1 MQDDAVGVVGVEA
14 GDRCP
19 SAQQVRDHGAAA
31 TVSTR
36 ATDVSAASAAVQAPR
51 RRSRAE
57 ISWDWKRSC
66 APLLQQ
72 GGRGIILAIL
82 VGVTGPSIQN
92 AVALVSRY
100 VLVGYQPI
108 ARALQHTLTAP

>member
-1 MQDDAVGVVGVEA
+1 MRYGETKTVLVTGGA
-14 GDRCP
+14 GFLGSHLCERLLEQGHEVLCVDNLFTG
-19 SAQQVRDHGAAA
+19 S
-31 TVSTR
+31 
-36 ATDVSAASAAVQAPR
+36 R
-51 RRSRAE
+51 RN
-57 ISWDWKRSC
+57 I

-92 AVALVSRY
+92 AVALVSRC

-108 ARALQHTLTAP
+108 ACALQHTLTAP